1 MLDKRAKRIPESL
14 ETLTI
19 LRTLTGTVHRG
30 RIDISSF
37 AVTGW
42 TGEARQSPSLF
53 HCPTGAGMTEV
64 LGIPIPVSTEQP

>member
-42 TGEARQSPSLF
+42 TGEARQSPFAVPLPYRGRNDGSSG
-53 HCPTGAGMTEV
+53 HSDTC
-64 LGIPIPVSTEQP
+64 IY